1 LADAAKILTAGTAV
15 GARRNALG
23 TAYLASMTPRAKTSI
38 RLTTR
43 RQALAGLS
51 ASVIVLSGSAPAQSP
66 AQSITLTAAPGR
78 QRLRPEPAA
87 ETEIFAYN
95 GATPGPMIR
104 AKRGQPITIRLE
116 NKLSQPTSLHISGY
130 RGPNAMDGVAGLTQP
145 EVAPGARFDT
155 TFTPQDAGTYLYH
168 PLVVGRTA
176 EQVER
181 GLCGMFVVE
190 EDNWG
195 PVDSEIAVLLD
206 DWRLTDQHQV
216 DGDFAVAGDTARVG
230 RLGNTLTVNG
240 RPAPEVIK
248 APPRA
253 RVRLRIGGLTNAR
266 ILPMRFE
273 KMARATVIAI
283 DGQPCDPFDPLR
295 RQVIVAPGSRYD
307 IVLDLP
313 DKAGAETLVSV
324 ALGDGFPVMR
334 FETEGE
340 PLPEKPPVQALPLN
354 PGLPEA
360 IRLQDA
366 RRAEFS
372 IAGGWDAKDPAGPAA
387 PAELVA
393 RKFPDARKVWQLNFG
408 FPSGLTGKP
417 LFTAKRGNV
426 VVLALT
432 NRTSWMQV
440 IRVHGHVF
448 RVLHGL
454 DDGWEPYFMDTVL
467 VPENRTVRIAFNADN
482 PGKWLIRSTILEHM
496 EGGVLSWFEVVG

>member
-1 LADAAKILTAGTAV
+1 VFALPASAQTAA
-15 GARRNALG
+15 
-23 TAYLASMTPRAKTSI
+23 
-38 RLTTR
+38 
-43 RQALAGLS
+43 
-51 ASVIVLSGSAPAQSP
+51 APQSF
-66 AQSITLTAAPGR
+66 TLTAAPAKR
-78 QRLRPEPAA
+78 QLRPLPAPQ
-87 ETEIFAYN
+87 TDVLAYN
-95 GATPGPMIR
+95 GETPGPLIR
-104 AKRGQPITIRLE
+104 VKRGQPVQI
-116 NKLSQPTSLHISGY
+116 KLVNGLAEPTSLHLSGY

-145 EVAPGARFDT
+145 AVLPGQSFDLA
-155 TFTPQDAGTYLYH
+155 FTPQDAGTFLYH
-168 PLVVGRTA
+168 PLLPGRTA

-181 GLCGMFVVE
+181 GLAGMFVVE

-195 PVDSEIAVLLD
+195 PVDSEVAVLLD
-206 DWRLTDQHQV
+206 DWRLTDTGEI
-216 DGDFAVAGDTARVG
+216 DSSFTVAGDNARLG

-240 RPAPEVIK
+240 RPTPEVIK

-253 RVRLRIGGLTNAR
+253 RIRLRIGGLTNAR

-313 DKAGAETLVSV
+313 DQPGQETIVSV
-324 ALGDGFPVMR
+324 ALGEGLQVVR
-334 FETEGE
+334 FETEGSA
-340 PLPEKPPVQALPLN
+340 LPEKPPVKPLPPN

-372 IAGGWDAKDPAGPAA
+372 IAGGWDAKDPAGIAA
-387 PAELVA
+387 ANDVVA
-393 RKFPDARKVWQLNFG
+393 KKFPDARKVWQLNFG
-408 FPSGLTGKP
+408 FPSSLTGKP
-417 LFTAKRGNV
+417 LFSAKRGNV
-426 VVLALT
+426 VVVALT

-467 VPENRTVRIAFNADN
+467 VGENRTVRIAFNADN
-482 PGKWLIRSTILEHM
+482 VGKWLIRSTVLEHM
-496 EGGVLSWFEVVG
+496 ESGVLSWFEVTA

>member
-1 LADAAKILTAGTAV
+1 MKPRPTAKMSRRTVVAG
-15 GARRNALG
+15 
-23 TAYLASMTPRAKTSI
+23 I
-38 RLTTR
+38 
-43 RQALAGLS
+43 S
-51 ASVIVLSGSAPAQSP
+51 ASVLAIPEAVHGQTQASQN
-66 AQSITLTAAPGR
+66 QVITLTAAPAR
-78 QRLRPEPAA
+78 QRLRLEPAG
-87 ETEIFAYN
+87 ETDILAYN
-95 GATPGPMIR
+95 GISPGPLVR
-104 AKRGQPITIRLE
+104 VKRGQPMTIRLV
-116 NKLSQPTSLHISGY
+116 NALSQPTSLHISGY
-130 RGPNAMDGVAGLTQP
+130 RGPNAMDGVAGLTQADVP
-145 EVAPGARFDT
+145 PGGSFDY

-168 PLVVGRTA
+168 PLVLGRTA

-195 PVDSEIAVLLD
+195 PVDSDIAVLLD
-206 DWRLTDQHQV
+206 DWRLTESHQI
-216 DGDFAVAGDTARVG
+216 DPDFAVATDNARLG

-253 RVRLRIGGLTNAR
+253 RVRLRVGGVTNAR

-283 DGQPCDPFDPLR
+283 DGQPCEPFDPLR

-313 DKAGAETLVSV
+313 DKAGEQTIVSV
-324 ALGDGFPVMR
+324 ALGDGFQVVR

-340 PLPEKPPVQALPLN
+340 PLAEKPAVKPLPLN
-354 PGLPEA
+354 QGLPEA
-360 IRLQDA
+360 IRLQEA
-366 RRAEFS
+366 RRAEFT

-387 PAELVA
+387 PADVIA

-408 FPSGLTGKP
+408 FPSSLTGKP
-417 LFTAKRGNV
+417 LFSARKGNV

-432 NRTSWMQV
+432 NRTSWTQA
-440 IRVHGHVF
+440 IRLHGHVF
-448 RVLHGL
+448 RVLHAL

-467 VPENRTVRIAFNADN
+467 VGDNRTVRIAFNADN

-496 EGGVLSWFEVVG
+496 ESGVLSWFEVTS

>member
-1 LADAAKILTAGTAV
+1 MKPDPD
-15 GARRNALG
+15 
-23 TAYLASMTPRAKTSI
+23 TPLMI
-38 RLTTR
+38 TR

-51 ASVIVLSGSAPAQSP
+51 ASVFSASVPAFAQSEP
-66 AQSITLTAAPGR
+66 QRFTLTAAPGK
-78 QRLRPEPAA
+78 QRLRPEPAG
-87 ETEIFAYN
+87 ETQIFGYN
-95 GATPGPMIR
+95 GTTPGPLIR
-104 AKRGQPITIRLE
+104 VKRNRPVTIRLE
-116 NKLSQPTSLHISGY
+116 NGLAQPTSLHFSGY

-145 EVAPGARFDT
+145 EVAPGAGFDY

-168 PLVVGRTA
+168 PLLPGRTA

-181 GLCGMFVVE
+181 GLVGMFVVE

-195 PVDSEIAVLLD
+195 PVDADYGLLLD
-206 DWRLTDQHQV
+206 DWRLTEQNEV
-216 DGDFAVAGDTARVG
+216 DGNFAVAGDNARLG
-230 RLGNTLTVNG
+230 RLGNVLTVNG
-240 RPAPEVIK
+240 KPAPEIIK

-273 KMARATVIAI
+273 KMARATVVAI

-313 DKAGAETLVSV
+313 ETAGAETIVSV
-324 ALGDGFPVMR
+324 ALGDGLPVMR
-334 FETEGE
+334 FETEGTA
-340 PLPEKPPVQALPLN
+340 LPAKPPVQPLPLN

-360 IRLQDA
+360 IRLQEA
-366 RRAEFS
+366 RRAEFT
-372 IAGGWDAKDPAGPAA
+372 IAGGWDAKDPAGPGAA
-387 PAELVA
+387 PEIVA
-393 RKFPDARKVWQLNFG
+393 RRFPDARKIWQLNHG
-408 FPSGLTGKP
+408 LPSGLGGRP
-417 LFTAKRGNV
+417 LFSARKGNV
-426 VVLALT
+426 VVVALT
-432 NRTSWMQV
+432 NRSNWMQV

-496 EGGVLSWFEVVG
+496 ESGVLSWFEVLG